1 MHFTILWI
9 YFSGVCL
16 KCYSCS
22 PSKAIIEGK
31 SFTPQQCEQNQ
42 TELTCQAP
50 YDRCIKAHEKKKNQD
65 GIVIEYEFR
74 SCANKLTCD
83 QFQRALEQA
92 QLNGWDASIACCLTE
107 LCNSAFQQNMWKT
120 WWMVSLSLWWTL
132 MKI

>member
-22 PSKAIIEGK
+22 PAKAIIEGK

-50 YDRCIKAHEKKKNQD
+50 YDRCIKAHEKKKHQD

-92 QLNGWDASIACCLTE
+92 QLNGWDTSIACCLTE